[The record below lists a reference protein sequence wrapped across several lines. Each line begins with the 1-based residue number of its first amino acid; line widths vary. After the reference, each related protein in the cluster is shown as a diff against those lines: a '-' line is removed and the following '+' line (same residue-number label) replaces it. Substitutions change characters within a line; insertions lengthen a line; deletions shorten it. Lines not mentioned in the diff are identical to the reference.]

1 VARGLEHWG
10 RALLA
15 AALLL
20 VALPAASD
28 AHIRTSAG
36 YSTIRQEGANV
47 RYDLALEHRPLAAAV
62 GTGDVESYLLS
73 RITVSVDGVEC
84 EGGLRGTGREERDGR
99 PYVRLLLI
107 YECPG
112 SGSGNYEVRYGVLAD
127 GAVVDDHTNVAD
139 YAFAAGRGTFV
150 FDAGHHELA
159 AGETG
164 LLSAGSRFVGMGID
178 HILFGIDHVLFL
190 VALLLGAQ
198 GFMSVVKLAT
208 TFTVAHSTTLAL
220 GVLGWVDVPPEIVE
234 PLIALS
240 IVYVAVENVV
250 GGESRHRLAVV
261 FGFGLL
267 HGLGFA
273 GTLSFTDDV
282 SGRLLGSL
290 LSFNIGI
297 ELGQALIIALVFPLL
312 LAVRRFRWSPF
323 AHAGATSIAAAFGLL
338 WFIERSM

>member
-1 VARGLEHWG
+1 VL
-10 RALLA
+10 LLA
-15 AALLL
+15 TALLLL
-20 VALPAASD
+20 VALPAASE

-36 YSTIRQEGANV
+36 YSTIRQEGADV
-47 RYDLALEHRPLAAAV
+47 RYDLALERKPLAAAV

-99 PYVRLLLI
+99 PYDRLLLI
-107 YECPG
+107 YDCAG

-164 LLSAGSRFVGMGID
+164 VLSAASRFVGMGID
-178 HILFGIDHVLFL
+178 HILSGIDHVLFL

-208 TFTVAHSTTLAL
+208 TFTLAHSTTLAL

-273 GTLSFTDDV
+273 GTLSFTDDF
-282 SGRLLGSL
+282 GGQLLASL
-290 LSFNIGI
+290 FSFNVGI
-297 ELGQALIIALVFPLL
+297 EVGQALIVAACFPLL
-312 LAVRRFRWSPF
+312 LLVRRVRWSPF
-323 AHAGATSIAAAFGLL
+323 AHAGAAAVAASFGLL
-338 WFIERSM
+338 WFFERLVA